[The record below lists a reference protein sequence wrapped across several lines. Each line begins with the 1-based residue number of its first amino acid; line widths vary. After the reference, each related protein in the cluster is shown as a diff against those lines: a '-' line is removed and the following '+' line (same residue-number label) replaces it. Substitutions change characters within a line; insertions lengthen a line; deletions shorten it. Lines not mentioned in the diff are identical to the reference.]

1 MSNYR
6 KLGRESSQR
15 QAMLRALTTSLIA
28 NGKIVTTEARA
39 KEVRKQAEK
48 LIALAVREKEAG
60 EGEDA
65 KEITYVVLTDEGK
78 EFVPSE
84 D

>member
-48 LIALAVREKEAG
+48 LIALAVREKDKIGRAH
-60 EGEDA
+60 
-65 KEITYVVLTDEGK
+65 V
-78 EFVPSE
+78 
-84 D
+84 